1 MSFAGCT
8 IVGRLTRD
16 AELKYTSGGLPVCN
30 FSLAT
35 SKKIK
40 GEEKSYFWDCQL
52 WNNAEKLNQYL
63 TKGKLILATGT
74 MEIDEWEKDGIKKSK
89 VKITVNMVD
98 FLSSGEKQVHV
109 DANNPTPSKPA
120 EFEDDSPIPF

>member
-16 AELKYTSGGLPVCN
+16 AELKFTSGGLPVCN

-35 SKKIK
+35 SEKIK

-74 MEIDEWEKDGIKKSK
+74 MKIDEWEKDGIKKSK
-89 VKITVNMVD
+89 IKINVGMVD
-98 FLSSGEKQVHV
+98 FLSSGEKHVQV
-109 DANNPTPSKPA
+109 DANNPTPDKA
-120 EFEDDSPIPF
+120 FEDDIPF